1 MTIAAVIGLG
11 TMGPGIAAT
20 LARGGMTVR
29 AHDSDA
35 AAIAASRGLIEAAD
49 AVLDALEVPDL
60 SGGAS
65 VSVTD
70 DLEVCVD
77 RAELVVETVPEDLA
91 LKRELF
97 ARLDGLISRDCV
109 LASDTS
115 GIPISQL
122 QEGNSNPGRVI
133 GMHWSNPPHIIPI
146 VEVIAG
152 AQTAPRVV
160 NWMVER
166 IRAIHLLPVVVK
178 KDVPGFVE
186 NRVLYA
192 LLRECID
199 LVEKEV
205 IDPESLDTCI
215 SWGIGYKLSV
225 VGPMALLDMAGL
237 DTYQSV
243 GSYLN
248 KDLCRRDDV
257 SSFVTA
263 RTGKKRLG
271 IKTGGGI
278 FVYSR
283 DEIQALRSARAEK
296 LVAVRKALKGK

>member
-1 MTIAAVIGLG
+1 MTTAAVIGLG

-29 AHDSDA
+29 AYDCDA
-35 AAIAASRGLIEAAD
+35 AAIEASRGLIEAAD
-49 AVLDALEVPDL
+49 AVLDALEMPDL

-65 VSVTD
+65 VSVMD
-70 DLEVCVD
+70 DLEACVD
-77 RAELVVETVPEDLA
+77 RAELVIETIPEDLA
-91 LKRELF
+91 LKRDLF
-97 ARLDGLISRDCV
+97 ARLDGLISSDCV

-152 AQTAPRVV
+152 AQTAAGVV

-166 IRAIHLLPVVVK
+166 IKAIHLLPVVVK

-199 LVEKEV
+199 LVENEV
-205 IDPESLDTCI
+205 IDPESLDTCV

-237 DTYQSV
+237 DIYQSV

-257 SSFVTA
+257 SSFVTE

-271 IKTGGGI
+271 LKTGGGI
-278 FVYSR
+278 FGYSLG
-283 DEIQALRSARAEK
+283 EIQALRRARAEK
-296 LVAVRKALKGK
+296 LVAVRKALKGT

>member
-1 MTIAAVIGLG
+1 MTAAAVIGLG

-29 AHDSDA
+29 AYDTNSA
-35 AAIAASRGLIEAAD
+35 TIEASGALIEAAGG
-49 AVLDALEVPDL
+49 VLGALEVPDR
-60 SGGAS
+60 SGT

-70 DLEVCVD
+70 DLAACVAGAD
-77 RAELVVETVPEDLA
+77 LVIETIPEDLA
-91 LKRELF
+91 LKRALF
-97 ARLDGLISRDCV
+97 AELDALVSADCV

-115 GIPISQL
+115 GLPISKL
-122 QEGNSNPGRVI
+122 QEGTAHPGRVV

-152 AQTAPRVV
+152 AETAPQVV
-160 NWMVER
+160 DWMVETVK
-166 IRAIHLLPVVVK
+166 AIHLLPVLVK

-192 LLRECID
+192 LLRECVD
-199 LVEKEV
+199 LVEQEV
-205 IDPESLDTCI
+205 IDPESLDTCV
-215 SWGIGYKLSV
+215 SWGIGYKLAV

-237 DTYQSV
+237 DIYQAV

-248 KDLCRRDDV
+248 RDLCRREDV
-257 SSFVTA
+257 SPFVTE
-263 RTGKKRLG
+263 RTGENKLG

-278 FVYSR
+278 FEYSV
-283 DEIQALRSARAEK
+283 DDVQALRRARAEK
-296 LVAVRKALKGK
+296 LVAVRKALKQS